1 MGSRREVQDH
11 RRSPTPGASD
21 HMFRKLPLQKSSM
34 FSAIIPDYTAEHL
47 NTKANMSTWQP
58 EGHSDQNRVPGR
70 NSINWQEIEHNTT
83 TLQWW
88 GGIEQHPTVPLQRYI
103 YTYIHTYI
111 HTYLHACMHACMHA
125 YIHTYTHTY
134 THILVHIVTD
144 GRIVNGPIYI
154 YIYISVHMHIYNVM
168 YIHVNIYICIY
179 SPNKDGTSR

>member
-70 NSINWQEIEHNTT
+70 NSINWQEIDTHVHIYKIP
-83 TLQWW
+83 
-88 GGIEQHPTVPLQRYI
+88 GRYKSASIYI
-103 YTYIHTYI
+103 YTYI
-111 HTYLHACMHACMHA
+111 
-125 YIHTYTHTY
+125 
-134 THILVHIVTD
+134 
-144 GRIVNGPIYI
+144 YI
-154 YIYISVHMHIYNVM
+154 YTSVYIY
-168 YIHVNIYICIY
+168 
-179 SPNKDGTSR
+179 T